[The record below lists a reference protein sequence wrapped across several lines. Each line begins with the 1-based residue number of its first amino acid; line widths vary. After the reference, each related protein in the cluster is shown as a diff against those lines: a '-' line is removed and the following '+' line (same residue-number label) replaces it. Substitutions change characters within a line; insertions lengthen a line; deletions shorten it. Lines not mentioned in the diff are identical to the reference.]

1 MVAWLLFP
9 ENTEFAK
16 TALRAALPALK
27 SSHVAEAFAAS
38 LGFRNICSSASG
50 PEGVESSRP
59 PLRHADNASFSKRLS
74 ELGYTIAMWRRYG

>member
-16 TALRAALPALK
+16 TALRAALPRVK

-38 LGFRNICSSASG
+38 LGFRTYASSASG
-50 PEGVESSRP
+50 QKALNPSRP
-59 PLRHADNASFSKRLS
+59 PLRHADNASVF
-74 ELGYTIAMWRRYG
+74 EAAV